1 MSIDDQINELKAT
14 DFSGGGTFKISAEAA
29 QQLYNAISYY
39 RDALTSIKNS
49 VNGKLVAPWKSV
61 GSLDSANAVKTVLAT
76 DQPQALIDSIDK
88 YLTYLD
94 EYENAVK
101 GAYKSLHGV
110 DMQFAPP
117 PPAAA
122 IPPLTS
128 TGTVT
133 PDSVLRSVALGQY
146 NEFLA
151 GPQLLPPSANPLG
164 LPLP

>member
-1 MSIDDQINELKAT
+1 MSLDDQINELKAT
-14 DFSGGGTFKISAEAA
+14 NFAGGGTFKISQEAA
-29 QQLYNAISYY
+29 QQHYNAISYY

-49 VNGKLVAPWKSV
+49 VPGKLVTPWQAV
-61 GSLDSANAVKTVLAT
+61 GSLDSANTVKTVLAT

-117 PPAAA
+117 PPASAV
-122 IPPLTS
+122 PPIMS
-128 TGTVT
+128 TDGSA
-133 PDSVLRSVALGQY
+133 DGIARQMLFAQY
-146 NEFLA
+146 NDFLA
-151 GPQLLPPSANPLG
+151 GPQLLPPGVNPLG
-164 LPLP
+164 LPIP